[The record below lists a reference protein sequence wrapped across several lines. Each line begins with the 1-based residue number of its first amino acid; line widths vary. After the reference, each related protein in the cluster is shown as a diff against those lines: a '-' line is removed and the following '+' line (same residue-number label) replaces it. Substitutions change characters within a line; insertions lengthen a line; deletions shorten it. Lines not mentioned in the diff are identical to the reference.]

1 LVPNSEYELYDH
13 LSKPDQAT
21 SSAAPRAA
29 KAAAVTIGAIMVA
42 LFSKKKVLRKR
53 RKMYCSRRSEA
64 REASNGFMK
73 VVKRQTSLRVLDK
86 ARSVNDSTPCQT
98 PGDPFELSAI

>member
-1 LVPNSEYELYDH
+1 LYDH

-42 LFSKKKVLRKR
+42 VVQKEKMLEKR
-53 RKMYCSRRSEA
+53 EIAQISGSRGVPWAYEGYQAGKPDYGPFPRLALSTIQ
-64 REASNGFMK
+64 RL
-73 VVKRQTSLRVLDK
+73 VK
-86 ARSVNDSTPCQT
+86 T
-98 PGDPFELSAI
+98 PGIHSNFLQYDACELPR

>member
-42 LFSKKKVLRKR
+42 VISKEKLLRREEKVLQI
-53 RKMYCSRRSEA
+53 
-64 REASNGFMK
+64 G
-73 VVKRQTSLRVLDK
+73 
-86 ARSVNDSTPCQT
+86 
-98 PGDPFELSAI
+98 G

>member
-21 SSAAPRAA
+21 SSAAARAA

-42 LFSKKKVLRKR
+42 VVGKE
-53 RKMYCSRRSEA
+53 KM
-64 REASNGFMK
+64 
-73 VVKRQTSLRVLDK
+73 LDK
-86 ARSVNDSTPCQT
+86 KRDAADQWLEKRPM
-98 PGDPFELSAI
+98 GL

>member
-1 LVPNSEYELYDH
+1 LVPSSEYELYDH

-29 KAAAVTIGAIMVA
+29 NAAAVTIGAIMVA
-42 LFSKKKVLRKR
+42 LVVKR
-53 RKMYCSRRSEA
+53 RCSEEEEECTAACRSEA
-64 REASNGFMK
+64 REASHGFMK

-86 ARSVNDSTPCQT
+86 ARTVNDSTPCQT
-98 PGDPFELSAI
+98 PGDPF